1 MRAPWLKFAAA
12 PGALAPRALQKG
24 RDPRTLGEAWRWCR
38 SYRFPEDVCEYA
50 GAAGAAL
57 DPSAAAVAVYGCAQ
71 MVFAYRAFR
80 RAQASDEPGREA
92 ALGRGFLLIFLWHAS
107 HFLAHEFKKPWAWFG
122 SHYFYIFGFF
132 QLARALN
139 STRAGARRLGAYL
152 VGDGL
157 LTAWGGDYIGL
168 VSGVTYGAHAIR
180 GCQTGDAKTDRSVRR
195 LILGLSIAAASLF
208 GAVEILFCH
217 RLGKLGAVGFGSAHL
232 AVELFVVGASITFS
246 RALESVVRGTDH
258 GELAGA

>member
-12 PGALAPRALQKG
+12 PGALAPRALQNG
-24 RDPRTLGEAWRWCR
+24 RDPRTIGEAWRWCR

-80 RAQASDEPGREA
+80 RARSSDEPGREA
-92 ALGRGFLLIFLWHAS
+92 ALGRGFLLIFLWHGS

-157 LTAWGGDYIGL
+157 ITAWGGDYVL
-168 VSGVTYGAHAIR
+168 RGAQI
-180 GCQTGDAKTDRSVRR
+180 DR
-195 LILGLSIAAASLF
+195 
-208 GAVEILFCH
+208 
-217 RLGKLGAVGFGSAHL
+217 
-232 AVELFVVGASITFS
+232 
-246 RALESVVRGTDH
+246 
-258 GELAGA
+258 